1 MTSKNKIKLAVGLFA
16 AAVIITASWKHGE
29 AAAAAVVAAFTLI
42 GALVCDAAGVCA
54 QLGGING

>member
-29 AAAAAVVAAFTLI
+29 AEVWR
-42 GALVCDAAGVCA
+42 
-54 QLGGING
+54 